1 MFILKRKRLFIPLL
15 LLVIILLSSM
25 FRWDI
30 EATKTSDNL
39 VLKWERDRWTG
50 DLWVKF
56 YSVKSSGMILAL
68 PEQLWAVEKH
78 EHALTKRRNLTKAR
92 NITAGVMVFWF
103 VMELLLYSRRKKS
116 IKTDFIE

>member
-1 MFILKRKRLFIPLL
+1 MFTLKRKRLFIPLL
-15 LLVIILLSSM
+15 ILVIILLSSM

-30 EATKTSDNL
+30 EATKTTNNG
-39 VLKWERDRWTG
+39 VLKWEMDRWTG
-50 DLWVKF
+50 DLWVKY
-56 YSVKSSGMILAL
+56 YSVKSSDTRLAL
-68 PEQLWAVEKH
+68 PEQLWTAEKQ

-103 VMELLLYSRRKKS
+103 VMELLLYSREKS

>member
-1 MFILKRKRLFIPLL
+1 MYNIKRKRLFIPLV

-50 DLWVKF
+50 DLWLNV
-56 YSVKSSGMILAL
+56 YSVKSPGMILAL
-68 PEQLWAVEKH
+68 PEQLWTVEKH